1 MTYLKYTVLYSAFLR
16 KKLEDKKMVDRHNA
30 VNTELLQINI
40 KFIWDMINKIQKF
53 QVDNNVITV

>member
-30 VNTELLQINI
+30 VNTELLQTNI
-40 KFIWDMINKIQKF
+40 KFI
-53 QVDNNVITV
+53 